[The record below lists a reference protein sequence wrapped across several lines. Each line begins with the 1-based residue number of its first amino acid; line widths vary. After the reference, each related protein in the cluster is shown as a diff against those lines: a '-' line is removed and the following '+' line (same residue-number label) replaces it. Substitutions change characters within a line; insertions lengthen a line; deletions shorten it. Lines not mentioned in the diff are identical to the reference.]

1 MKNQQTNAK
10 TRTHEQVPLCENT
23 ILPASFSPQLPVSCP
38 VSTCSSLTLS
48 LLFVRSL
55 VPLHPSCNMAHDR
68 VIPIDFSA
76 DSTDSG
82 WQFHRLRRNLPIIA
96 TICCTLILGTG
107 ALLFKFTDAV
117 PVFYRFTDCKDVLP
131 YHETSPAVVWV
142 DIEDEFFAASVVGL
156 ASLLVRK
163 ILDDLRVLI
172 LCHR

>member
-1 MKNQQTNAK
+1 MNRSRCV
-10 TRTHEQVPLCENT
+10 RTQSSLFTPTC
-23 ILPASFSPQLPVSCP
+23 SQLPCFHLQFPHSF
-38 VSTCSSLTLS
+38 
-48 LLFVRSL
+48 LFVRSL
-55 VPLHPSCNMAHDR
+55 APLFASCNMAHDR

-76 DSTDSG
+76 DSTDSA

-96 TICCTLILGTG
+96 TICCTLMLGTA
-107 ALLFKFTDAV
+107 ALLFKFTDTV

-163 ILDDLRVLI
+163 LLADQQF
-172 LCHR
+172 